1 MPNPRFFGWAT
12 ARARRL
18 SVAAAWLACSSLIPL
33 AAPARAAETDDR
45 GRLESELDETKSALR
60 ETREVLSATRDALSA
75 LSRKV
80 EALEAAQ
87 PTAASAAASG
97 ATTRIAPVN
106 ADNPAISLVV
116 STLAYSNS
124 RQDPTS
130 NTANPGVGFDL
141 QSAELF
147 LSAPIDPF
155 LRGYASIAASSQ
167 SGFDVEEAALVTTAL
182 PWNLAVK
189 GGRFFADVGRFS
201 SYHPESLPFVDR
213 PPSIDR
219 MVGGESQAEGAE
231 LSWLA
236 PIPLFAQLTVGA
248 YNNVGAARLEDP
260 AAFGFPFATRSF
272 SEMTY
277 LARPLTYLDLTE
289 DLNVELGGTYLAIPH
304 DNNRS
309 LYGLDL
315 TLRHQPGSQGFY
327 EGTTVGAEWMWN
339 DERFPDVNPVTDT
352 MTGAPL
358 VDDLGNPVLQPG
370 RYARSGGY
378 AYFESFFLQRF
389 SLGARFDYAEN
400 VAGAV
405 DRLRTSSAF
414 FTWMPSEFHRLR
426 FQFDN
431 FFGSGSADQRY
442 TLQWTAF
449 LGSHS
454 HGFSNRVR

>member
-1 MPNPRFFGWAT
+1 
-12 ARARRL
+12 
-18 SVAAAWLACSSLIPL
+18 VAAAWLACSSLIPL
-33 AAPARAAETDDR
+33 AAPARAAGTDDH

-75 LSRKV
+75 LSLKV

-87 PTAASAAASG
+87 PTAASSAPSG
-97 ATTRIAPVN
+97 ATARLAPVN
-106 ADNPAISLVV
+106 ADNPAISFVV
-116 STLAYSNS
+116 DTLAYSNS
-124 RQDPTS
+124 KQDPTS

-147 LSAPIDPF
+147 VSAPIDPF

-182 PWNLAVK
+182 PWNLALK

-201 SYHPESLPFVDR
+201 SYHPEALPFVDR

-219 MVGGESQAEGAE
+219 IVGGESQAEGAE
-231 LSWLA
+231 VSWLL

-277 LARPLTYLDLTE
+277 LVRPLTYLDLTE

-304 DNNRS
+304 NGNRS

-327 EGTTVGAEWMWN
+327 QGTTIGSEWMWN
-339 DERFPDVNPVTDT
+339 DERFPDVNE
-352 MTGAPL
+352 
-358 VDDLGNPVLQPG
+358 VLDPSTV
-370 RYARSGGY
+370 RYARNGGY

-389 SLGARFDYAEN
+389 SLGARFDYAEH

-405 DRLRTSSAF
+405 DRLRTTSAF

-454 HGFSNRVR
+454 HGFSNRAR